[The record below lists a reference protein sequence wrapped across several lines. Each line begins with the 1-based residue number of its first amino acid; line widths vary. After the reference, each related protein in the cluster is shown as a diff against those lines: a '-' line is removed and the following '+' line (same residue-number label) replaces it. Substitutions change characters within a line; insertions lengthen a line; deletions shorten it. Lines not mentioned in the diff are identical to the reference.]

1 VWGVYFGILLTLE
14 KFFYLN
20 KLEKH
25 NILSRIYAMFFVCIS
40 FMIFAA
46 PTMKDALN
54 YVAGMFNVS
63 QLPLL
68 SKEFI
73 YNLKNYGF
81 VILIAIIGATPL
93 MKNLKQKIDKKTN
106 DALWVYVLELITL
119 ILLVIISTSYLADG
133 SFNPFLYF
141 RF

>member
-1 VWGVYFGILLTLE
+1 
-14 KFFYLN
+14 
-20 KLEKH
+20 
-25 NILSRIYAMFFVCIS
+25 
-40 FMIFAA
+40 MIFAA

-93 MKNLKQKIDKKTN
+93 MKNLKQKIDEKTN